1 MNLIKALKHKK
12 KLIKQADEF
21 YKRFSEYNSHESITM
36 PSYDPQEMYDSWLTT
51 TDELIA
57 LKAKIHR
64 ANTPIADKIFK
75 IGEIKNLITRLR
87 VVDTK
92 EGKFRNRYS
101 DEAPIEYVSYI
112 GLVAKDNQI
121 KIWEVELDQLQEDIE
136 AFNAITK
143 I

>member
-1 MNLIKALKHKK
+1 MKHKK
-12 KLIKQADEF
+12 KLIKQDDEF

-51 TDELIA
+51 TDELIT

-101 DEAPIEYVSYI
+101 DEAHIEYVSYI

-121 KIWEVELDQLQEDIE
+121 KIWEAELDQLQEDIE